1 MFFLLVVQL
10 QVVAG
15 FSPLAAGT
23 AMLPVTLI
31 MLLLSARAGQL
42 AQRIGPRLPMSL
54 GPLVCAASLVLMLRI
69 GPGADYVQDV
79 LPAVVVLGLGLALL
93 VAPLTAT
100 VLAAA
105 DPQHAG
111 VASGVNNAVARAAG
125 LLAVAGLPVVAGLSG
140 DSYTNPGQFNAG
152 FRVALTV
159 AAALLVLAA
168 AVSATTIRNDV
179 LAVEEPAAP
188 AGAPRAPGAPAEVAA
203 GVPRQPG
210 AAGAGRPTLVP
221 LHHCAL
227 EGPPLCGDPV
237 GPGPARRT

>member
-1 MFFLLVVQL
+1 M
-10 QVVAG
+10 
-15 FSPLAAGT
+15 
-23 AMLPVTLI
+23 
-31 MLLLSARAGQL
+31 
-42 AQRIGPRLPMSL
+42 
-54 GPLVCAASLVLMLRI
+54 
-69 GPGADYVQDV
+69 
-79 LPAVVVLGLGLALL
+79 
-93 VAPLTAT
+93 APLTAT

-125 LLAVAGLPVVAGLSG
+125 LLAVAALPVVAGLSG
-140 DSYTNPGQFNAG
+140 DSYTNPAQFNAG

-168 AVSATTIRNDV
+168 AVAATTIRNDV

-188 AGAPRAPGAPAEVAA
+188 AGAPVRRCGPVCPGPAEVAA
-203 GVPRQPG
+203 GAPRQAG
-210 AAGAGRPTLVP
+210 AAGAARATLVP

-237 GPGPARRT
+237 APGPARRT

>member
-1 MFFLLVVQL
+1 
-10 QVVAG
+10 
-15 FSPLAAGT
+15 
-23 AMLPVTLI
+23 
-31 MLLLSARAGQL
+31 
-42 AQRIGPRLPMSL
+42 MSL

-105 DPQHAG
+105 DAQHAG

-125 LLAVAGLPVVAGLSG
+125 LMAVAGLPVVAGLSG
-140 DSYTNPGQFNAG
+140 HSYTDPAQFDAG

-168 AVSATTIRNDV
+168 AVAAATIRNDV

-188 AGAPRAPGAPAEVAA
+188 AGAPAGAPGVPGAPAEVAA
-203 GVPRQPG
+203 GVPRRAG
-210 AAGAGRPTLVP
+210 AAGAARATQVP

-227 EGPPLCGDPV
+227 EGPPLCGDAV
-237 GPGPARRT
+237 APGPDRRT

>member
-1 MFFLLVVQL
+1 M
-10 QVVAG
+10 
-15 FSPLAAGT
+15 
-23 AMLPVTLI
+23 
-31 MLLLSARAGQL
+31 
-42 AQRIGPRLPMSL
+42 
-54 GPLVCAASLVLMLRI
+54 
-69 GPGADYVQDV
+69 

-140 DSYTNPGQFNAG
+140 DSYTNPVQFNAG

-188 AGAPRAPGAPAEVAA
+188 AGAPAGAPGAPAEVAA
-203 GVPRQPG
+203 GAPRQPG
-210 AAGAGRPTLVP
+210 AAGAGRATLVP

-237 GPGPARRT
+237 APGPARRT

>member
-1 MFFLLVVQL
+1 
-10 QVVAG
+10 
-15 FSPLAAGT
+15 
-23 AMLPVTLI
+23 
-31 MLLLSARAGQL
+31 
-42 AQRIGPRLPMSL
+42 MSL

-105 DPQHAG
+105 DAQHAG

-125 LLAVAGLPVVAGLSG
+125 LMAVAGLPVVAGLSG
-140 DSYTNPGQFNAG
+140 DSYTNPAQFDAG

-168 AVSATTIRNDV
+168 AVAAATIRNDV

-188 AGAPRAPGAPAEVAA
+188 AGAPGRRAGAPVRPARPACLPRWPP
-203 GVPRQPG
+203 GCRGGPVPRVPYGRRRCRCTTAPWRARRCVGTPWRRDPPG
-210 AAGAGRPTLVP
+210 GPDRGRDPP
-221 LHHCAL
+221 ADDRRARN
-227 EGPPLCGDPV
+227 GPPQRVL
-237 GPGPARRT
+237 